1 MGMKASSATECLPG
15 NRLMTKTALDR
26 AVILTRGR
34 QLRST
39 SARNL
44 LKYSISGPGRME
56 QSEEN
61 CGIDGGDFRPDGVAS
76 V

>member
-1 MGMKASSATECLPG
+1 MGMKASSATECSPG
-15 NRLMTKTALDR
+15 NGLMTKNALDR

-44 LKYSISGPGRME
+44 LKFQISGPGPME

-61 CGIDGGDFRPDGVAS
+61 CGFGGGDFRPDGVAS

>member
-1 MGMKASSATECLPG
+1 MGMKASSATKCSPG
-15 NRLMTKTALDR
+15 SGLMTKSALDR
-26 AVILTRGR
+26 VVVLTRGR

-39 SARNL
+39 STRNL
-44 LKYSISGPGRME
+44 LKCQISGPGRME

-61 CGIDGGDFRPDGVAS
+61 CGTDGGGFRLDGVAS